1 MFQRLPEDIQPILWE
16 KAGKHYCGGGLE
28 GGVDFHSASLLLARL
43 RSKAKPAQAGVLLNV
58 LTAGYW
64 TAQRRHEC
72 GLERSDICDRCHGAV
87 ETPLHR
93 FYQCPCNSDI
103 SSADQQRAE
112 EAEDQEDEDELRPKG
127 LQARLARDPV
137 GETAHLQQDA
147 ETDLQAGRFEGFW
160 LRGMI
165 PSAWTIIPLP
175 EKRAKF
181 ATGEQKVEA
190 HAGKISLYLDGS
202 GSHADPRLRR
212 CGWAVVWL
220 RWHPNDALPRFSG
233 AWFGHLGREL
243 HTVPRSEIMALY
255 MATMKAEP
263 GWGPVECWSDCSYVV
278 NTFAQIMSDPHFEI
292 HKAKHSGLWIR
303 IKERVDA
310 LGLSFTV
317 SKCKAHTDSVEQQLK
332 HRQEAHVS
340 IGNECADAL
349 AKRGAALC
357 QDEAAIASLKKV
369 EATAAMIRAR
379 LARIQSQIL
388 EVHGPELDG
397 AGEEV
402 RLRNKASRRTRNKR
416 KRSEAQ
422 LEERAEEEPEEPP
435 LHEPFVLEVGE
446 APVPTRWDQVKP
458 RVHLSH
464 RTFVNTPSH
473 WVCARCAS
481 QVAKQGQIRISG
493 LARPCLPAS
502 KGGLAKLRALHKVG
516 SPYTS
521 LQDVR

>member
-1 MFQRLPEDIQPILWE
+1 M
-16 KAGKHYCGGGLE
+16 
-28 GGVDFHSASLLLARL
+28 
-43 RSKAKPAQAGVLLNV
+43 
-58 LTAGYW
+58 
-64 TAQRRHEC
+64 
-72 GLERSDICDRCHGAV
+72 
-87 ETPLHR
+87 
-93 FYQCPCNSDI
+93 
-103 SSADQQRAE
+103 
-112 EAEDQEDEDELRPKG
+112 
-127 LQARLARDPV
+127 
-137 GETAHLQQDA
+137 
-147 ETDLQAGRFEGFW
+147 
-160 LRGMI
+160 
-165 PSAWTIIPLP
+165 
-175 EKRAKF
+175 
-181 ATGEQKVEA
+181 
-190 HAGKISLYLDGS
+190 
-202 GSHADPRLRR
+202 
-212 CGWAVVWL
+212 
-220 RWHPNDALPRFSG
+220 
-233 AWFGHLGREL
+233 
-243 HTVPRSEIMALY
+243 
-255 MATMKAEP
+255 
-263 GWGPVECWSDCSYVV
+263 
-278 NTFAQIMSDPHFEI
+278 
-292 HKAKHSGLWIR
+292 
-303 IKERVDA
+303 
-310 LGLSFTV
+310 
-317 SKCKAHTDSVEQQLK
+317 
-332 HRQEAHVS
+332 S

-357 QDEAAIASLKKV
+357 QDAAAIASLKKV

-402 RLRNKASRRTRNKR
+402 RLRNKASRSTRNKR

-422 LEERAEEEPEEPP
+422 LEERAEEEPQEPP
-435 LHEPFVLEVGE
+435 LHEAFVLEVGE